1 MYMGKKIFLLLLGF
15 SAIFSL
21 AGVISR
27 FSAQQASNVSFVAHA
42 EDDEDDDEEHEES
55 SKDDEQ
61 SSTSSSSSKPST
73 TTTQSV
79 VNRSVVTQEVTVD
92 RRTDSDGDGKL
103 DDEDAYP
110 TINDNLIVRDDNRNG
125 IVDEYE
131 RQE

>member
-1 MYMGKKIFLLLLGF
+1 MGKKIFLLLLSF

-42 EDDEDDDEEHEES
+42 EDDEEEDDEEHEES

-61 SSTSSSSSKPST
+61 SSASSSSSKPSV